1 MALTSLA
8 PALPPAHACACTLC
22 PGTAP
27 SPWRRL
33 QVEGTLIRG
42 LLALIDRE
50 RQGDAV
56 DRALLASLLRCLG
69 DLGLY
74 GSNFESR

>member
-1 MALTSLA
+1 
-8 PALPPAHACACTLC
+8 
-22 PGTAP
+22 
-27 SPWRRL
+27 
-33 QVEGTLIRG
+33 VEGTLIRG